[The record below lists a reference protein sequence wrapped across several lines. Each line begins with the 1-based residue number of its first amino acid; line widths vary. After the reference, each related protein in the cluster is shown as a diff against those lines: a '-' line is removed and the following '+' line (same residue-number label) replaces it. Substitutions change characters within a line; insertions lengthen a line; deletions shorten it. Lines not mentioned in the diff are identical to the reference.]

1 MSEHSGRT
9 QSTWMAA
16 AATPEFS
23 PLEQTAEA
31 EVCVIGA
38 GISGLTTAYS
48 LAREGRSV
56 VVLDDGPIGGGETE
70 RTTAHLS
77 NALDERYTELEH
89 WHGLLGARLAA
100 ESHTAAID
108 QIERMVRD
116 EQIDCDFA
124 RLDGYL
130 FNAPGR
136 PEELLRQELK
146 AAHRAGLTDV
156 EWVERA
162 PLVSYGTGPALLFP
176 RQGQFQPLKYLAGLV
191 RGIVRNRGRIFT
203 HTHATVIQGGTGAYV
218 QSSSGW
224 RVNCQ
229 AIVLAT
235 NAPVNDRVAIHSRQ
249 RGYRTY
255 VIAIAVPVGTVPKVL
270 YWDTDEPYH
279 YVRLD
284 TAPPGGGRPAR
295 DLLIVGGEDH
305 PTGHDEAADDR
316 FGRLEQWTRE
326 RFPMAGEVRFH
337 WSGQVVEPVD
347 GLAFIGRNPMDDDNV
362 FIATGDSGQGMTHGT
377 IAAMLLTDLIQG
389 RPNRWADLYSPAR
402 VSVQA
407 ARDYVGETAEMASQY
422 LDWLTVG
429 QAEKQRL
436 IPPGSGA
443 IVRRGLS
450 KIAVYRDEDGR
461 LHECSAIC
469 PHLRGIVKWNDVEK
483 TWDCPV
489 HGSRFDCL
497 GHVLNGPANRD
508 LTPMGVGIE
517 IRGE

>member
-1 MSEHSGRT
+1 
-9 QSTWMAA
+9 MAA
-16 AATPEFS
+16 SAAPEF
-23 PLEQTAEA
+23 PALEQNTEA
-31 EVCVIGA
+31 EVCVVGA
-38 GISGLTTAYS
+38 GITGLTTAYC

-77 NALDERYTELEH
+77 NALDDRYTELERL
-89 WHGLLGARLAA
+89 HGMLGARLAA

-108 QIERMVRD
+108 QIERIVRD

-130 FNAPGR
+130 FNAPGK

-156 EWVERA
+156 EWAERA
-162 PLVSYGTGPALLFP
+162 PLVSYPTGPALLFP
-176 RQGQFQPLKYLAGLV
+176 RQGQFQPVKYLAGLV

-203 HTHATVIQGGTGAYV
+203 HTHAAVIQGGTSASI

-224 RVNCQ
+224 RVTCR

-255 VIAIAVPVGTVPKVL
+255 VIGVAVPVGTVPKVL
-270 YWDTDEPYH
+270 YWDTDDPYH

-284 TAPPGGGRPAR
+284 TAPPASGGPAR
-295 DLLIVGGEDH
+295 DVLLVGGEDH
-305 PTGHDEAADDR
+305 LTGHPEAAAAR
-316 FGRLEQWTRE
+316 FARLEQWTRE
-326 RFPMAGEVRFH
+326 RFPMAGEVRFR

-347 GLAFIGRNPMDDDNV
+347 GLAFIGRNPLDEDNV

-377 IAAMLLTDLIQG
+377 IAGMLLTDLIQG
-389 RPNRWADLYSPAR
+389 RPNRWIDLYNPAR
-402 VSVQA
+402 VSMQA
-407 ARDYVGETAEMASQY
+407 ARDYAGETAEMAAQY

-443 IVRRGLS
+443 IVRRGLT
-450 KIAVYRDEDGR
+450 KIAVFRDEEGR
-461 LHECSAIC
+461 LHECSAVC

-508 LTPMGVGIE
+508 LTTLGAPVE
-517 IRGE
+517 VLGE